1 MQPNPPPIPPPTT
14 TGAAMDRRIVRSRGL
29 QVRRAIWL
37 AAALAACGVAAVFGM
52 QLVPGAGTLSVSS
65 EQQSVATVHLAL
77 FQDFLPVR
85 AAVAPLRTSY
95 VGAVEGGQVASVAVQ
110 DGALVH
116 AGDVLATLSN
126 PQLQLDVTSREAAIA
141 GQLGGVSAQRLS
153 LQQTLTTE
161 ETQIAEASYAVLK
174 AQRELQIRE
183 RLHDANY
190 VSDAGLKSFAD
201 EARYETHRLALLQAA
216 RAQDRAVAQAQ
227 RTDIN
232 ATAARLHRNLD
243 VVEASLQALV
253 LRAPVAGRLTNFL
266 LQPGQS
272 LKQGDQIGQI
282 DSEGAWRLDAD
293 VDEFYLGRV
302 AVGQHATTVFDG
314 RNVALSVVRVKP
326 QVANGVFRAELVFDA
341 APPPGLRRGQ
351 GAECRITLGA
361 TQQALVLPN
370 GPWLE
375 ASGGTSIF
383 VLDADGRHARRREVS
398 VGRRNPEQIEV
409 LSGLSADQR
418 VLVSAPRGSE
428 KFGVLNLD

>member
-1 MQPNPPPIPPPTT
+1 MQPTPPPIPPNATA
-14 TGAAMDRRIVRSRGL
+14 GAAMDRRIVRGRAAW
-29 QVRRAIWL
+29 VRRAVWL
-37 AAALAACGVAAVFGM
+37 AACLAVCAVAAVLGM
-52 QLVPGAGTLSVSS
+52 RLVPGAGTLSVSA
-65 EQQSVATVHLAL
+65 EQQSVATVRLAP
-77 FQDFLPVR
+77 FQDVLPVR
-85 AAVAPLRTSY
+85 AAVAPLQTSY
-95 VGAVEGGQVASVAVQ
+95 VGAVEGGQVTSVAAQ
-110 DGALVH
+110 DGALVR

-201 EARYETHRLALLQAA
+201 EAQYETHRLALLQAA
-216 RAQDRAVAQAQ
+216 RAQDRAVAEAQ
-227 RTDIN
+227 HTDID

-302 AVGQHATTVFDG
+302 TVGQHATTEFV
-314 RNVALSVVRVKP
+314 
-326 QVANGVFRAELVFDA
+326 
-341 APPPGLRRGQ
+341 
-351 GAECRITLGA
+351 GA
-361 TQQALVLPN
+361 TVATERGTREAAGGQWRVPRRTRVRGRAAA
-370 GPWLE
+370 GPAPWPGRGMPHH
-375 ASGGTSIF
+375 A
-383 VLDADGRHARRREVS
+383 GRHAAGAGAAERPVAGGIRRDKHLRAGC
-398 VGRRNPEQIEV
+398 GRAACAAA
-409 LSGLSADQR
+409 GR
-418 VLVSAPRGSE
+418 VCGAAQS
-428 KFGVLNLD
+428 